1 MATLNHERWE
11 LKRRD
16 CENRRRL
23 RENRQYDDRTLDQA
37 AREFFGAEP
46 TAKPMTTSYK
56 LWRAIN
62 HYCAAK
68 ERLATIPATNS
79 QSLEK
84 AAIRLR
90 IHLEL
95 LSQTESESGRKEVIR
110 KMNRWI
116 FSDAKRA
123 RLIGKKW
130 RSLNRNH
137 NRPSTNCGSEVCGHS
152 RV

>member
-23 RENRQYDDRTLDQA
+23 RENLQYDHRTLDQA
-37 AREFFGAEP
+37 AREFFGAES
-46 TAKPMTTSYK
+46 TYRSMTTSHK

-62 HYCAAK
+62 RYCAAK

-79 QSLEK
+79 RSLEK
-84 AAIRLR
+84 AAIDLK
-90 IHLEL
+90 IYLEL
-95 LSQTESESGRKEVIR
+95 LSQTESHSYRNEVIR

-116 FSDAKRA
+116 FSDQRRT

-130 RSLNRNH
+130 RSLNRSH
-137 NRPSTNCGSEVCGHS
+137 NRLSTNCGSKGRGQS
-152 RV
+152 RA